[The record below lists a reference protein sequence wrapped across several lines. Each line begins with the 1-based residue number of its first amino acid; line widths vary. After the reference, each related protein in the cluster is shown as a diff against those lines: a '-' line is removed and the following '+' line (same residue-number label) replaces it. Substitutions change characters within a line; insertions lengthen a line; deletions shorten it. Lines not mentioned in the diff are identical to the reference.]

1 MQSRLINRAV
11 TPREAGDERAA
22 QGRADDES
30 EHRLFDKKRRR
41 TTGASGSYDVTLEP
55 LFGVG
60 RQSRRCGVFEWRQ

>member
-41 TTGASGSYDVTLEP
+41 TTGASGSYDVTL
-55 LFGVG
+55 
-60 RQSRRCGVFEWRQ
+60 RTTIRCRKAESPMWSL